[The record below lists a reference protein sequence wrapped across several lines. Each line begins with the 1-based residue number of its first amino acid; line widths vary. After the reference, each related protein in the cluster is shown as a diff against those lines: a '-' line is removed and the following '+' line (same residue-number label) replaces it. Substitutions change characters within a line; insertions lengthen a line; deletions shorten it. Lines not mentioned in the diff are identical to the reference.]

1 MLSIFPCSAP
11 EGLLLLLTSSDLD
24 SVIPPTVLVLW
35 LVNSGSWYVSV
46 SVALWVNSYAKSTC
60 LPTLSTPPISF
71 FFSLWRTLTN
81 TLADASEGFLLFIQ
95 KPSSWR
101 QQFSTVWVNI
111 LIIKYDSSMAEILLF
126 ALQQKTIMIDPSN
139 IKYCAK
145 IYELQCSE
153 GSSDR
158 VVKI

>member
-1 MLSIFPCSAP
+1 MLNLHASPP
-11 EGLLLLLTSSDLD
+11 YPPLL
-24 SVIPPTVLVLW
+24 SVI
-35 LVNSGSWYVSV
+35 
-46 SVALWVNSYAKSTC
+46 
-60 LPTLSTPPISF
+60 F
-71 FFSLWRTLTN
+71 FLWRTLTN

-101 QQFSTVWVNI
+101 QQFSTMWVNI
-111 LIIKYDSSMAEILLF
+111 LIVKYDSSMAEILLF

-153 GSSDR
+153 GSFDR